1 MDEIIKLVQEKVGL
15 SEDQAKMAVSTVLGF
30 VKERLPEPIAAQ
42 FETLLSSDTSA
53 LMDQAQSVMGMLGG
67 LMGKKD

>member
-42 FETLLSSDTSA
+42 LETFLGSDTNA
-53 LMDQAQSVMGMLGG
+53 MMDQAQNVMGMLGG